1 MGILFFVVQKEPAN
15 CRWLFVL
22 FCVFAFIKMLLGYW
36 CISPQKFVFMFFFD
50 FVVTVDQTIMSVSQT
65 P

>member
-1 MGILFFVVQKEPAN
+1 MVFLFFVVQKEPAN

-22 FCVFAFIKMLLGYW
+22 FCVFAFIKMLLDYW
-36 CISPQKFVFMFFFD
+36 CISLQKLILCFFD
-50 FVVTVDQTIMSVSQT
+50 FVVTVDQTIMSVSQS